1 METYFSQRLTHWHLL
16 SKSYSQQISILLILL
31 FQIYPPKTYDYWKQ
45 THYWLCGD
53 GVMEMVEKSGE
64 NIVVV
69 VQHGE
74 GRRGNR
80 DYLKNYRRYLLVWIS
95 SSCQARRSICLQVS
109 RLQLASCNAK
119 LPASCKLQVAQN
131 QDLIRKWQSNGWN
144 RGPRSFRR
152 LRDEGDYL

>member
-1 METYFSQRLTHWHLL
+1 M
-16 SKSYSQQISILLILL
+16 
-31 FQIYPPKTYDYWKQ
+31 
-45 THYWLCGD
+45 G
-53 GVMEMVEKSGE
+53 MVEKSGE

-109 RLQLASCNAK
+109 RLQLASCNDK
-119 LPASCKLQVAQN
+119 LPASCQKPRLNKEVTKQWVE
-131 QDLIRKWQSNGWN
+131 
-144 RGPRSFRR
+144 RGTKSSAHDFLDV
-152 LRDEGDYL
+152 LRHEGDYL

>member
-1 METYFSQRLTHWHLL
+1 
-16 SKSYSQQISILLILL
+16 
-31 FQIYPPKTYDYWKQ
+31 
-45 THYWLCGD
+45 
-53 GVMEMVEKSGE
+53 MEMVEKSGE

-109 RLQLASCNAK
+109 RLQLANCHAK
-119 LPASCKLQVAQN
+119 LPASFKIASCQKPRFNKEVTKQWV
-131 QDLIRKWQSNGWN
+131 K
-144 RGPRSFRR
+144 RGTKSSAHDFLDV
-152 LRDEGDYL
+152 LRHEGDYL